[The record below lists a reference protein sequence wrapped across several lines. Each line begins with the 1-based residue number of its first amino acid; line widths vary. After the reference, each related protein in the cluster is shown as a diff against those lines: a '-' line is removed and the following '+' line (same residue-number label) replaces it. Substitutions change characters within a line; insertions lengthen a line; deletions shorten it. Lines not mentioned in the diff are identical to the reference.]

1 VAKIFDAIDDQL
13 RTWIASQRLFF
24 AGTAARVAD
33 SCGYGVP
40 LMSYEGERPQQKLSA
55 EKRLW
60 TRGANGFTEYQRET
74 NSTSIDRLPALE
86 I

>member
-40 LMSYEGERPQQKLSA
+40 LMSYEGE
-55 EKRLW
+55 
-60 TRGANGFTEYQRET
+60 T